1 MGMENRQI
9 RDAQIT
15 ASSEYNENHA
25 AVQGRLN
32 FKAFGYKTGAWSAG
46 TNNIY
51 QWLQVD
57 LGKYRV
63 VTGIATQ
70 GRNIVNQWVTSYD
83 LEYSEDGVTFVY
95 YKEEGQS
102 SPKVSNA

>member
-1 MGMENRQI
+1 MGMENGQI
-9 RDAQIT
+9 GDAQIT
-15 ASSEYNENHA
+15 ASSEYSEAYA
-25 AVQGRLN
+25 APQGRLN
-32 FKAFGYKTGAWSAG
+32 VKAGGGAWLPS
-46 TNNIY
+46 TSNVY

-57 LGKYRV
+57 LGRYRV

-70 GRNIVNQWVTSYD
+70 GRNGISQWVTSYE
-83 LEYSEDGVTFVY
+83 LQYSEDGVTFVY

>member
-15 ASSEYNENHA
+15 ASSEYSEKHA
-25 AVQGRLN
+25 ALQGRLN
-32 FKAFGYKTGAWSAG
+32 FKTLGFKAGAWSAG
-46 TNNIY
+46 TNDIY

-70 GRNIVNQWVTSYD
+70 GRKKLTS
-83 LEYSEDGVTFVY
+83 G
-95 YKEEGQS
+95 
-102 SPKVSNA
+102 

>member
-15 ASSEYNENHA
+15 ASSEYNENLA

-32 FKAFGYKTGAWSAG
+32 LKALGVKTGAWSAW

-70 GRNIVNQWVTSYD
+70 GRNRVNQWVTSYD